1 MNDRTL
7 LSVRHGDR
15 RSKDCLSGVL
25 SDCPIKQD
33 AAEEMRH
40 RVAQKNKRAR
50 QMALLQMQPE
60 LRKRGNQPRPTGA
73 SHTDMRR
80 SLEAEGLASA
90 SSMGF
95 VQRQISVRQPTDVLP
110 HQASCTKWGD
120 YPTKMQAWNDLS
132 NFSFAKRLLYPTSR

>member
-1 MNDRTL
+1 MNDSTL
-7 LSVRHGDR
+7 FSVWHGNGRSKNRVLSVLQD
-15 RSKDCLSGVL
+15 SNL
-25 SDCPIKQD
+25 KQEPT
-33 AAEEMRH
+33 EEMRH